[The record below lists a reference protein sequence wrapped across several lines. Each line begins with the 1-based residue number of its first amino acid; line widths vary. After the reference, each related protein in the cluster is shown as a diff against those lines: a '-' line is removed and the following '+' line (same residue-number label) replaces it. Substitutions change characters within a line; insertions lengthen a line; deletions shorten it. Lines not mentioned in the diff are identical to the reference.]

1 MGTRFGL
8 NAITALGVSC
18 LLVAL
23 AAVMACSQTVEVSVE
38 VTREVTVEAEKPVEV
53 TREVTVET
61 SSLLEVT
68 RQVTVEVEK
77 PVEVTREVTVEVERP
92 VTVEVTREV
101 EVTSVRQV
109 ATAPATP
116 TPTPTS
122 TPEPQPTVINMESPM
137 QDVPLSDFVDSGPYD
152 VGMSELFFHDPER
165 GFDGWNS
172 VHASDAY
179 QAMLRNVNDAGEDQ
193 IVATRIWYPVEAG
206 TADLMQDF
214 DSLFS
219 TQSNVISQAYRG
231 GLSWILGQ
239 VMPIGGGASSDISAP
254 LAARVLNASW
264 DAPIAD
270 GSFPV
275 IIAAHGLGGNSLMW
289 VSFARYLASRGYVV
303 VGADFISDGSLPN
316 VFDSPDSQYAQS
328 ADQREIDAAY
338 RLIVS
343 EQKVIPRFYDYFY
356 DSNGRAAADGGA
368 RVGGMMGDF
377 FTQRVGDVLTIIDGL
392 DLLTAD
398 AAACASGFA
407 ERGQPNFAE
416 AVCGRFAD
424 SIDTSKVGV
433 MGHSLG
439 SMTAQFAVA
448 RSDRVTAAVGY
459 NNGPPR
465 YWESEGI
472 FGDGTAADGQPAGN
486 PGPVMQIH
494 GSEDAFVQWVFRGI
508 MWSELSAAGGDPTD
522 IWTLEQEQVLPTDE
536 NPQPIARN
544 AYNRATG
551 DKAII
556 SVKDVTHGSLVEN
569 PTAEVISDAMPL
581 VVDGVQY
588 TARGEGPAQRKP
600 VGQAV
605 LGQGSAGGT
614 FTPLGW
620 GEVDGVQMHIP
631 AFIRNYYTRSWFDYY
646 LKGDESGL
654 RFRDDPIPELG
665 VLDVRSEIGN

>member
-1 MGTRFGL
+1 MGIRLGL
-8 NAITALGVSC
+8 NTIPALAVC
-18 LLVAL
+18 ALVAGIL
-23 AAVMACSQTVEVSVE
+23 ATSLACQNTVE
-38 VTREVTVEAEKPVEV
+38 VTREVT
-53 TREVTVET
+53 REVSV
-61 SSLLEVT
+61 
-68 RQVTVEVEK
+68 QVEVEN
-77 PVEVTREVTVEVERP
+77 PVEVTREVTVEVEKQ
-92 VTVEVTREV
+92 VMLEVTREV
-101 EVTSVRQV
+101 TREVQV
-109 ATAPATP
+109 VVTATPGPVTPAVPSPVPATQSLD
-116 TPTPTS
+116 TD
-122 TPEPQPTVINMESPM
+122 MESAM
-137 QDVPLSDFVDSGPYD
+137 QDVPLTDFVDPGPYD
-152 VGMSELFFHDPER
+152 VGMSELFFHDPDRE
-165 GFDGWNS
+165 FDGWNRQ
-172 VHASDAY
+172 HASDAY
-179 QAMLRNVNDAGEDQ
+179 KGMLRNVNAAGENQ
-193 IVATRIWYPVEAG
+193 IVATRIWYPAEAG

-214 DSLFS
+214 DSLFTTNS
-219 TQSNVISQAYRG
+219 TAFRQSFRG

-239 VMPIGGGASSDISAP
+239 VAPVGGGATADISAA

-264 DAPIAD
+264 NAPIAD
-270 GSFPV
+270 GNFPV

-328 ADQREIDAAY
+328 ADQQDIDAAY
-338 RLIVS
+338 RLILS

-356 DSNGRAAADGGA
+356 DSNGRADPNGGA

-377 FTQRVGDVLTIIDGL
+377 FTQRVGDVLTIINGL

-398 AAACASGFA
+398 AATCESGFT
-407 ERGQPNFAE
+407 ERGQPNFGAS
-416 AVCGRFAD
+416 VCGRFTDA
-424 SIDTSKVGV
+424 IDTGKVGV

-448 RSDRVTAAVGY
+448 SSDRVSAAVGY

-465 YWESEGI
+465 YWEPEGI
-472 FGDGTAADGQPAGN
+472 FGDGTSADGQPAGN

-508 MWSELSAAGGDPTD
+508 MWNELSAAGGDPTD
-522 IWTLEQEQVLPTDE
+522 LWTLTQEQVLPTDE

-569 PTAEVISDAMPL
+569 PAVEVISDAVPL
-581 VVDGVQY
+581 IVDGVSY
-588 TARGEGPAQRKP
+588 TTRGEGATPRKP
-600 VGQAV
+600 VGQSV
-605 LGQGSAGGT
+605 LGQGSPGET

-620 GEVDGVQMHIP
+620 GEVDGVPMHIP
-631 AFIRNYYTRSWFDYY
+631 AFVRNYYTRSWFDYY

-654 RFRDDPIPELG
+654 RFRDDPNPDLG
-665 VLDVRSEIGN
+665 VIDIRTEIGN